1 MRIHAFFS
9 HFTRDL
15 VPLEA
20 AFPFFYFLLLPAYF
34 LFSSS
39 WSNLPIFPLFPS
51 TCLLPLFFHL
61 EQASGFSTLYSYLL
75 ASSSL
80 PLGVI
85 FLFFHS
91 LLLPACFLFS
101 SSFLPLGVIFPVFH
115 SFPYPPL
122 KPPKKAADF
131 HRLPKT
137 LTSTKIRLFL

>member
-15 VPLEA
+15 VPLGA

-101 SSFLPLGVIFPVFH
+101 SSWSNLSGFPLFPPTRH
-115 SFPYPPL
+115 SNQR
-122 KPPKKAADF
+122 KKAADF